1 MPSDKDNL
9 EELLN
14 KLKEYE
20 ELLEST
26 DDDDDSLT
34 EDFAKEI
41 EATFD
46 QVGSLILKKQ
56 QEDFSKL
63 TLKFINKSNNVN
75 PTFAN
80 IGDSGFDLRANLDE
94 SIKLKSL
101 ERALIPTGLFF
112 EIDKG
117 FEIQVRPRSGL
128 AIKNG
133 ISVVNTPGTV
143 DSHYRGEV
151 KVILINLSNE
161 PFTVNHGDRIAQA
174 VVCPVYGEGKIFIE
188 ESDTLSETS
197 RGSDGFGSS
206 GVK

>member
-20 ELLEST
+20 ELLDST

-41 EATFD
+41 EATFE

-63 TLKFINKSNNVN
+63 TVKFINKSNNPN
-75 PTFAN
+75 PAFAN
-80 IGDSGFDLRANLDE
+80 VGDSGFDLRANIEEPITLGP
-94 SIKLKSL
+94 L
-101 ERALIPTGLFF
+101 ERNLIPTGLFF
-112 EIDKG
+112 ELEKG

-161 PFTVNHGDRIAQA
+161 PFTINHGDRIAQA

-188 ESDTLSETS
+188 ESDGLSETS

>member
-94 SIKLKSL
+94 SITLKSL

>member
-63 TLKFINKSNNVN
+63 TLKFINKSTNPN

-80 IGDSGFDLRANLDE
+80 IGDSGFDLRANLE
-94 SIKLKSL
+94 EPITLGSL
-101 ERALIPTGLFF
+101 ERTLIPTGLFF
-112 EIDKG
+112 EMDKG

-143 DSHYRGEV
+143 DSHYRGEI

-161 PFTVNHGDRIAQA
+161 PFVINHGDRIAQA

-188 ESDTLSETS
+188 ESDGLSETS